1 LRNFRFRHFSFF
13 ILHSQF
19 FILNFMDMLWLGY
32 DDLAVRYVDIVAV
45 LFYRPGLDV
54 RIVGDYGRVPV
65 NVRAVVV
72 TSDGLFW
79 PSSRHAEQIRRSW
92 SRWRE
97 HRE

>member
-1 LRNFRFRHFSFF
+1 MNNRRSVFIVDRLSF
-13 ILHSQF
+13 IV
-19 FILNFMDMLWLGY
+19 MDLLWLGY

-45 LFYRPGLDV
+45 LLYRPGLDV

-79 PSSRHAEQIRRSW
+79 PSSWHAEQIRRNW
-92 SRWRE
+92 SRWRDR
-97 HRE
+97 REDADSG